1 MREEPKMPVGNEVF
15 YSGLSLIGLGT
26 YGSVAS
32 PAPMAGLYGIIFG
45 VVACLFWWVNA
56 CEFKKKIQD
65 EQAEAEAQLLQT
77 TEGSTAPE
85 NPSSYPTS
93 EVPHDGE
100 MVAAIRWT
108 ETGEKRIIK
117 PTARSRESIGN
128 LKLEILEP

>member
-1 MREEPKMPVGNEVF
+1 MPVGNEVF

-85 NPSSYPTS
+85 NPSSYPTG

-100 MVAAIRWT
+100 TVAAIRW
-108 ETGEKRIIK
+108 ENGRQRIIK
-117 PTARSRESIGN
+117 PTARPVGIGD
-128 LKLEILEP
+128 LELEILEP

>member
-85 NPSSYPTS
+85 NPSSYPTG

-100 MVAAIRWT
+100 TVAAIRW
-108 ETGEKRIIK
+108 ENGRQRIIK
-117 PTARSRESIGN
+117 PTARPVGIGD
-128 LKLEILEP
+128 LELEILEP

>member
-1 MREEPKMPVGNEVF
+1 MKEPATMPVGDEVF
-15 YSGLSLIGLGT
+15 WVGLLLVVLGGV
-26 YGSVAS
+26 GSVYA
-32 PAPMAGLYGIIFG
+32 PAPVAGLYGIIIG
-45 VVACLFWWVNA
+45 VCTCLFWWVTA

-65 EQAEAEAQLLQT
+65 EQAETEAQLLSS
-77 TEGSTAPE
+77 TEADTGPE
-85 NPSSYPTS
+85 NPSSYPTG

>member
-32 PAPMAGLYGIIFG
+32 PAPMAGLCGIIFG

-65 EQAEAEAQLLQT
+65 EQAETEAQLLSS
-77 TEGSTAPE
+77 TEADTGPE
-85 NPSSYPTS
+85 NPSSYPTG

-128 LKLEILEP
+128 LNLEILEP